1 MFEALA
7 NGPLEEFRV
16 DMLHGRQSAEEK
28 DATLQAFAS
37 GQVQVLVATGVVEVG
52 IDVPNATVM
61 TIQSAERF
69 GLSQLHQLRGRVGR
83 GKHAG
88 YVCLFETSGNAQENE
103 RLVALQQSTDG
114 FESVSYTHLTLPTKA

>member
-69 GLSQLHQLRGRVGR
+69 GLSQLHQLRGRV
-83 GKHAG
+83 
-88 YVCLFETSGNAQENE
+88 CLLYTSPSPRDRQKSRMPSSA
-103 RLVALQQSTDG
+103 
-114 FESVSYTHLTLPTKA
+114 